1 MAPAAR
7 EKLVSMDPWLENFAK
22 TAFERSAD
30 TAHDLKT
37 PLNVAIL
44 NLELLRMRLRK
55 LLGENEDEKIVKY
68 AGAIDDELRRLARIF
83 DAYFTNSTPPK
94 AELETIDARSF
105 FQEAAS
111 SAQVPIALP
120 GEPAAV
126 RGHEARIRELARLFI
141 QGAAKLL
148 LSSCRVEGTVDA
160 DRFQVVATGRPHA
173 EFELSKL
180 FKFYY
185 TDPSGNPELSIA
197 TARLIAETYG
207 GSLTGALSESGLSLE
222 LSLPLG
228 DR

>member
-1 MAPAAR
+1 MPAASH

-55 LLGENEDEKIVKY
+55 LLGENEDEKILQY
-68 AGAIDDELRRLARIF
+68 AGAIEDELRRLARIF
-83 DAYFTNSTPPK
+83 DAYFTNSTPPS
-94 AELETIDARSF
+94 ASHQPIDVRPYF
-105 FQEAAS
+105 EEAARAS
-111 SAQVPIALP
+111 DVSIELP
-120 GEPAAV
+120 VDPVEV

-141 QGAAKLL
+141 QGAAKV
-148 LSSCRVEGTVDA
+148 LSSGCRVGGTVAGDW
-160 DRFQVVATGRPHA
+160 FHLVATGQPHP

-207 GSLTGALSESGLSLE
+207 GSLSGTPSETGLSLE